1 MEQETNSEEASIKD
15 FGTWLD
21 ENPESELEPKSN
33 GPMKEILD
41 AYKSLDRPAK
51 EAIAFAALGGVLI
64 WLVIRGLRK

>member
-1 MEQETNSEEASIKD
+1 MEQETNSEDAPIID

-21 ENPESELEPKSN
+21 ENPESGQERESN
-33 GPMKEILD
+33 SPMKEILE

-51 EAIAFAALGGVLI
+51 EVIAFAALGGVLV